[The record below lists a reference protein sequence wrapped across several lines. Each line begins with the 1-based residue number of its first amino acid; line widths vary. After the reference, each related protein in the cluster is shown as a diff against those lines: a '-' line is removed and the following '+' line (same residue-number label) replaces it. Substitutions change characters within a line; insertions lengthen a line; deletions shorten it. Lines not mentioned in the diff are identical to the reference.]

1 MEELYKSSQIFLG
14 VIQQYIAETLYC
26 YICSR
31 LIGTLH
37 VRCKGMPQD
46 MATGD
51 RTFQM
56 IGIGFDVVKQLI

>member
-14 VIQQYIAETLYC
+14 LIQQNIADTLYC

-37 VRCKGMPQD
+37 VRCKGMS
-46 MATGD
+46 
-51 RTFQM
+51 
-56 IGIGFDVVKQLI
+56 